1 MFYTAALRDFV
12 HSPGKNEID
21 RLMSNTVTLL
31 VCLTYRE
38 MNFFWSENAKISNS
52 CRVGHSWTVC

>member
-1 MFYTAALRDFV
+1 MAALWNFV
-12 HSPGKNEID
+12 HSPRVNEID

-38 MNFFWSENAKISNS
+38 INFFWDENAKITNS
-52 CRVGHSWTVC
+52 CRV